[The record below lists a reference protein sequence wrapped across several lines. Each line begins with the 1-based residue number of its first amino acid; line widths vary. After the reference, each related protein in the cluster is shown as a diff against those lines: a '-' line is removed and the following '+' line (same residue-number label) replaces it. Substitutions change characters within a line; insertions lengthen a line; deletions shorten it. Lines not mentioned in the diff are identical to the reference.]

1 MDRPVPQPETLWRAA
16 VFERRGN
23 IQKNDHQRTEMN
35 PQVRNL
41 VEDELA
47 DNQCSQSVSGTLSAA
62 SGWFPNGAT
71 LAPPHIVPHIA
82 LRQLNYCLI
91 LFPSRVV
98 RRVRNDF
105 SRMELAEKLDA
116 DAA

>member
-23 IQKNDHQRTEMN
+23 IRQNDRQRTEMN

-47 DNQCSQSVSGTLSAA
+47 DNHRPISFRNPADG
-62 SGWFPNGAT
+62 
-71 LAPPHIVPHIA
+71 IA
-82 LRQLNYCLI
+82 LVSERRDACAAACRAEYCNPAIEL
-91 LFPSRVV
+91 LPHPFSFRVV

-116 DAA
+116 DAP